1 MVKTMND
8 KGIHS
13 PFKNTTGNIRNQFPI
28 TSNQSWQ
35 RKPVTIPPAFVQTVT
50 FDNTTPNMFYVVN
63 YSSADLRISI
73 NSIPTVNR
81 YEFLAPGNE
90 TSTFG
95 QPIPTQQIYILNP
108 SASPVDVL
116 IFSVY
121 DTFDFNVIRSSS
133 VKLSA
138 DSIEDMGVVN
148 GFGSGVSLP
157 GGQAHL
163 GSVDVDNLNDYSTI
177 LNAISS
183 KLSSA
188 FDVNSNV
195 EALPATLF
203 TALTE
208 IKNAITAGGSDVD
221 YSTVLNNILTKLNA
235 TLSTSSTVTELP
247 TALYTALTAI
257 ETAVNN
263 IDVSGGGGSGGSSI
277 DYTSIL
283 TSLQTIL
290 TSIQTAVNTID
301 TDLDTLK
308 TDIAS
313 IDSTLDDI
321 YSRETAKVISS
332 SLSWT
337 GSQTKTVAASCTEI
351 SMLRNTGTQNLTLS
365 WKNSGDSTAYTLSI
379 PAGYTLT
386 DMKGSFTDVT
396 INCTAS
402 GGKCDIVYKSL

>member
-1 MVKTMND
+1 MND

-13 PFKNTTGNIRNQFPI
+13 PFNNTTGNIRSQFPM

-35 RKPVTIPPAFVQTVT
+35 RKPVTIPAGFVQSVT
-50 FDNTTPNMFYVVN
+50 FDNTTPNMFYIVN
-63 YSSADLRISI
+63 YSSTDLRISI

-108 SASPVDVL
+108 SSSPVDAL

-138 DSIEDMGVVN
+138 DSIQDMGVVN

-163 GSVDVDNLNDYSTI
+163 GSVDVDNLVNYTSI
-177 LNAISS
+177 LNNISS
-183 KLSSA
+183 KLNNLN
-188 FDVNSNV
+188 VNSDV
-195 EALPATLF
+195 EALPAALF

-277 DYTSIL
+277 DYTTIL

-290 TSIQTAVNTID
+290 TSIQTAVGTID

-313 IDSTLDDI
+313 IDDSLDNI
-321 YSRETAKVISS
+321 YIRETAKVISS

-337 GSQTKTVAASCTEI
+337 GSQTKTVAASCSEI
-351 SMLRNTGTQNLTLS
+351 SMLRNTGTQALTLS
-365 WKNSGDSTAYTLSI
+365 WKNNGDTTAYTLSI

-402 GGKCDIVYKSL
+402 GGACDVVYKTI

>member
-1 MVKTMND
+1 MND
-8 KGIHS
+8 KGVHS
-13 PFKNTTGNIRNQFPI
+13 PFKNTTGNIRSQFPI

-35 RKPVTIPPAFVQTVT
+35 RKPVTIPAAFVQTVT
-50 FDNTTPNMFYVVN
+50 FDNTTPNMFYIVN
-63 YSSADLRISI
+63 YSSTDLRISI

-90 TSTFG
+90 TTTFG
-95 QPIPTQQIYILNP
+95 QPTPTQQIYILNP
-108 SASPVDVL
+108 SGSPVDVL

-148 GFGSGVSLP
+148 GFGAGVSLP

-163 GSVDVDNLNDYSTI
+163 GSVDVDNLINYTTV
-177 LNAISS
+177 LNSISS
-183 KLSSA
+183 KLN
-188 FDVNSNV
+188 DINVNSVV
-195 EALPATLF
+195 ESLPATLF

-208 IKNAITAGGSDVD
+208 IKNAINAGGSDVD
-221 YSTVLNNILTKLNA
+221 YSTVLNNILSKLNA
-235 TLSTSSTVTELP
+235 TLNTSSVVTELP

-263 IDVSGGGGSGGSSI
+263 IDVSGGGSSGGGGT

-283 TSLQTIL
+283 TSIQTLL

-301 TDLDTLK
+301 SDLDSVK
-308 TDIAS
+308 TGITS
-313 IDSTLDDI
+313 IDGSLDNI

-332 SLSWT
+332 TLSWT

-351 SMLRNTGTQNLTLS
+351 SMLRNTGTQALTLS
-365 WKNSGDSTAYTLSI
+365 WKNTGDSTANTLAI

-396 INCTAS
+396 INCAAS
-402 GGKCDIVYKSL
+402 GGACDVVYKTI

>member
-1 MVKTMND
+1 MND

-13 PFKNTTGNIRNQFPI
+13 PFKSTGGNIRSQFPI
-28 TSNQSWQ
+28 TSNQSWKSQ
-35 RKPVTIPPAFVQTVT
+35 NVTIPAGFVQTVT
-50 FDNTTPNMFYVVN
+50 FDNTTPNMFYIVN
-63 YSSADLRISI
+63 YSSTDLRISI
-73 NSIPTVNR
+73 NSIPTLNR
-81 YEFLAPGNE
+81 YEFLAPGSE

-95 QPIPTQQIYILNP
+95 QPTPTQQVYILNP

-121 DTFDFNVIRSSS
+121 DDFDFNVIRSSS

-148 GFGSGVSLP
+148 GFGAGVSLP

-163 GSVDVDNLNDYSTI
+163 GSVDVDNLVNYTSVLNSI
-177 LNAISS
+177 LS
-183 KLSSA
+183 KLNGSIDVASS
-188 FDVNSNV
+188 V

-221 YSTVLNNILTKLNA
+221 YTTVLNNILSKLNA
-235 TLSTSSTVTELP
+235 TLNTSSVVSELP

-263 IDVSGGGGSGGSSI
+263 IDVSGGGSIGGGT
-277 DYTSIL
+277 DYTTIL
-283 TSLQTIL
+283 STIQTLL

-301 TDLDTLK
+301 TDLDTVK
-308 TDIAS
+308 TG
-313 IDSTLDDI
+313 IDNIDQSLGNI
-321 YSRETAKVISS
+321 YSRETAKVISAT
-332 SLSWT
+332 LSWT
-337 GSQTKTVAASCTEI
+337 GSETKTVAASCTEI
-351 SMLRNTGTQNLTLS
+351 SMLRNTGTQALTLS
-365 WKNSGDSTAYTLSI
+365 WKNNGEGSANTLAI

-386 DMKGSFTDVT
+386 DMTGIFTDIT
-396 INCTAS
+396 INCAAS
-402 GGKCDIVYKSL
+402 GGACDVVYKTI